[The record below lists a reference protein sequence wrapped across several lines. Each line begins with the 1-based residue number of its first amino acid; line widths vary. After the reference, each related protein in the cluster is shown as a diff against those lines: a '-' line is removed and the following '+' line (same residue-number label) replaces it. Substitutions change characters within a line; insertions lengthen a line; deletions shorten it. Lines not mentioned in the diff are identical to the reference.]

1 MTMRESDTYRR
12 GLTLGLTMAEI
23 FILLLFLLLLVLLAL
38 YAVNFEQEKE
48 LQSATEDI
56 EKTQIELDAANTK
69 SEEQQGTIDNL
80 ITKSANA
87 TEKNQ
92 SLIKENKHLV
102 GALDAANTKSEE
114 QQGTIDNFSTQ
125 LANATEKNQS
135 LIKEN
140 KHLVGALV
148 VANTISGGLQK
159 KLEETEDKNKS
170 LQKIIDELRDQ
181 LAKAKG
187 IDPPCWYKATTRN
200 GEHHEEPYYLM
211 DVAVY
216 NEYLQIRMREAP
228 PGYALDESEQ
238 KATTSYREEYEK
250 LPLPPSGTNKKVSL
264 HEFATMTEPI
274 KRMGKNKQIRDY
286 ACVFYAKVWDFTAA
300 TAKIRWKKAEDIIKN
315 NFYILR
321 INNDPWSQTHQ

>member
-1 MTMRESDTYRR
+1 MTVRELDPYRQ

-56 EKTQIELDAANTK
+56 EKTQIELDAAVKKVN
-69 SEEQQGTIDNL
+69 EL
-80 ITKSANA
+80 
-87 TEKNQ
+87 EKNQ
-92 SLIKENKHLV
+92 LPEDIVHIVRKLQNKNKHLA

-114 QQGTIDNFSTQ
+114 QQKTIDELSAQ
-125 LANATEKNQS
+125 LANATEENQS
-135 LIKEN
+135 LADA
-140 KHLVGALV
+140 LGAT
-148 VANTISGGLQK
+148 NTESGKRKNVIS
-159 KLEETEDKNKS
+159 
-170 LQKIIDELRDQ
+170 ELRGQ

-200 GEHHEEPYYLM
+200 GERHEAPYYLM